1 MTWNARPVIHNPAK
15 TNNEQRKGKRMQ
27 RLSTVVSATLML
39 LASAPAWAETGCET
53 VKMADPGWSDIA
65 ATNAIAGFLLEGLG
79 YKPRVDT
86 LAVPIIFGGLKDARV
101 DVFLGNWMPA
111 QQGFHDKFV
120 ASGDVTRLAKNLEG
134 TEFTL
139 AVPDY
144 VWEAG
149 VRDFNDLN
157 TYAEQHPKDVDKKL
171 YGIGSGAPAN
181 LSLQEII
188 KRNDYSLG
196 QWKLVESSEQ
206 AMLAEVSRAVKK
218 HKFVTFLGWTP
229 HPMNVQ
235 LNMRYLKGGEKYFGT
250 SGSVYT
256 LTRKGYAQACPNV
269 ARLLGNLS
277 FTQDMENSIMAEVTN
292 KKVSNADAAKAWIK
306 ANPAVLAPWLEGVKT
321 LDGQD
326 ALPAVQARL

>member
-1 MTWNARPVIHNPAK
+1 
-15 TNNEQRKGKRMQ
+15 MQ
-27 RLSTVVSATLML
+27 RLSTVVTAGLLML
-39 LASAPAWAETGCET
+39 SSVSAWAEQRCDT

-65 ATNAIAGFLLEGLG
+65 ATNAITSVLLEGMG
-79 YKPRVDT
+79 YKAKIDT
-86 LAVPIIFGGLKDARV
+86 LAVPIIFGGLKDGQV

-111 QQGFHDKFV
+111 QQGFYDKFV
-120 ASGDVTRLAKNLEG
+120 ASGEVTQLAKNLDG

-149 VRDFNDLN
+149 VHDFADLN
-157 TYAEQHPKDVDKKL
+157 KYAEQFDKKI

-181 LSLQEII
+181 LSLQDII
-188 KRNDYSLG
+188 KKNDFDLG

-235 LNMRYLKGGEKYFGT
+235 LKMRYLKGGEKYFGDT
-250 SGSVYT
+250 GSVHT

-269 ARLLGNLS
+269 GKLLSNLS
-277 FTQDMENSIMAEVTN
+277 FTLDMENSIMAEVLN
-292 KKVSNADAAKAWIK
+292 NKVSNTEAAKAWLK
-306 ANPAVLAPWLEGVKT
+306 ANPAVLDKW
-321 LDGQD
+321 LDGVQTAD
-326 ALPAVQARL
+326 GKEALPAVKAKL